1 MRTLLLL
8 TILILAS
15 APFTNAQ
22 DVSDLTKG
30 ECLTKTDEFT
40 GKTSSVCFIGDDIEI
55 EDQPSEPIMYM
66 SLYLSSEAFV
76 ITSISDS
83 WNFLSVDKAYMLI
96 DGERFTLSTIQLD
109 REVDGGSVTEQTA
122 VVVSGDV
129 MRVMKSASTIRMK
142 IGQAVLNIPSTP
154 VNSAVSQL

>member
-1 MRTLLLL
+1 
-8 TILILAS
+8 
-15 APFTNAQ
+15 
-22 DVSDLTKG
+22 
-30 ECLTKTDEFT
+30 
-40 GKTSSVCFIGDDIEI
+40 
-55 EDQPSEPIMYM
+55 MYM